1 MGIGSVYYLNSSVE
15 TNEPVVLQKAGKSN
29 TMAKNEASESPSNDQ
44 RESLKSVTKDDEEN
58 GETRNFAA
66 VPSNQN
72 LIAVVEKP
80 TQPVGVPAKH
90 SIRSINRS
98 LPSLVQFHEPTIE
111 KPLVIESQPDPGQL
125 LLAKLKDE
133 ERKYQPEEKI
143 RHEKLWTSLS
153 VGAGSYNPNSSSSSS
168 ISALGASISNPASGS
183 SYSIGLTVAGKV
195 TDRLVLQG
203 GVSYLTQSAEF
214 TSSSAAGDRA
224 SLNEFVS
231 SSEVKSI
238 VATSP
243 YKVSSNLMYVSI
255 PLQAGYIVLDRDF
268 AIQLNGGISTDL
280 FLQNTLTPDNSSAL
294 DKTTEHAGGDS
305 PYRTVNF
312 NGLVGTEVS
321 YRIGDHYRIAV
332 NPGLRYALNSIY
344 KEDIPTIIS
353 PLTFDLSLR
362 FRYIFK

>member
-1 MGIGSVYYLNSSVE
+1 MVFAMGIGSVYYLSSSFVTGTSLSQQE
-15 TNEPVVLQKAGKSN
+15 TNNSNNIAEKGTGFAESSSDNQSKTLQ
-29 TMAKNEASESPSNDQ
+29 PSDKENLATRTVHTDQ
-44 RESLKSVTKDDEEN
+44 K
-58 GETRNFAA
+58 
-66 VPSNQN
+66 
-72 LIAVVEKP
+72 LIAGVEELKH
-80 TQPVGVPAKH
+80 PVALKH
-90 SIRSINRS
+90 AIRSSNRT
-98 LPSLVQFHEPTIE
+98 LPSLVQFREPTI
-111 KPLVIESQPDPGQL
+111 KKSMAVESQPDPGQL

-133 ERKYQPEEKI
+133 ERKYQSEEKI
-143 RHEKLWTSLS
+143 RHEKLWTSLG
-153 VGAGSYNPNSSSSSS
+153 VGAGSYNPNSTSSSS
-168 ISALGASISNPASGS
+168 ISALGASTSSPASGS
-183 SYSIGLTVAGKV
+183 SYSIGLTVAGKIAN
-195 TDRLVLQG
+195 RLVLQG

-280 FLQNTLTPDNSSAL
+280 FLQNTLIPDNSSAL
-294 DKTTEHAGGDS
+294 DKTTQHAGGDS